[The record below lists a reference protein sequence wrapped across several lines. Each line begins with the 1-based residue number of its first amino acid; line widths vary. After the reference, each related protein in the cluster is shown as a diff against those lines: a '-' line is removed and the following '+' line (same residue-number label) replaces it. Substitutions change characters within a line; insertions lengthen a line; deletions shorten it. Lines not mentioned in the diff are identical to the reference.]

1 MPVSR
6 KMTHFNMTTD
16 LMRFRGGDTKAK
28 WIDANKKS
36 ATPCCCLTD
45 RTEGKW
51 GIVSICDE
59 FLGVVPV
66 RQGNTLCKTY
76 AMKALTSVD
85 ICLLSCVDPKL
96 AYRLVR

>member
-6 KMTHFNMTTD
+6 KMTHFNMTPD
-16 LMRFRGGDTKAK
+16 LMRFRGGNTKAK

-59 FLGVVPV
+59 FLVVVPV
-66 RQGNTLCKTY
+66 RQVN
-76 AMKALTSVD
+76 
-85 ICLLSCVDPKL
+85 CLPLDAVSHESWGVV
-96 AYRLVR
+96 VRFPANSI